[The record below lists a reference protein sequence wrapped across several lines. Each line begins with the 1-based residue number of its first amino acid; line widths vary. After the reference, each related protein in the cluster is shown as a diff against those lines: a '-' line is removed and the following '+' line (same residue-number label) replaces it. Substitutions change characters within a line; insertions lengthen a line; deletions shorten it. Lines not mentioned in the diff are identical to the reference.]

1 MKKVLE
7 WFVYWI
13 LWSITMIMIW
23 WWIVWI
29 INIAI
34 WLFNKSPWFCALF
47 VIWVIWFVIW
57 VLSYLD
63 LNEEKWKK
71 TEWIN
76 L

>member
-1 MKKVLE
+1 
-7 WFVYWI
+7 
-13 LWSITMIMIW
+13 MIW

-29 INIAI
+29 IDTAV
-34 WLFNKSPWFCALF
+34 WLFNKSPWYCAIF
-47 VIWVIWFVIW
+47 VWWAVWFVIW